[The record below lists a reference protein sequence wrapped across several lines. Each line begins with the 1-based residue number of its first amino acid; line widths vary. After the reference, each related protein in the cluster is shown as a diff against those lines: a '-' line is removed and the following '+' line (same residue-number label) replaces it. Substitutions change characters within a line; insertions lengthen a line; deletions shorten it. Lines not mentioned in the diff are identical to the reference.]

1 MLTNTYM
8 LTFVTMPN
16 PSDFLTAVTS
26 WSSPVFDGL
35 LPIAEV
41 VVGVIVGVGIISM
54 IVYLFGR
61 VFGHH

>member
-1 MLTNTYM
+1 MF
-8 LTFVTMPN
+8 TFVTFPN

-26 WSSPVFDGL
+26 WSDPVFQGL

-41 VVGVIVGVGIISM
+41 IVGVIVGVGIISL

-61 VFGHH
+61 VFGQH